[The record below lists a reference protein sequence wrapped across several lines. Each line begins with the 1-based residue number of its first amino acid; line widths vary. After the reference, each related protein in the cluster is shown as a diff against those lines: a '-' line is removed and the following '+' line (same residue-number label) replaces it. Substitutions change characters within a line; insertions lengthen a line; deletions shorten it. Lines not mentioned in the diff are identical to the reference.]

1 MRLGRQWNG
10 LGGGEGTDTARGLI
24 FQSEPQIY
32 KKLEVVYVIVIA
44 RGQEFMA
51 VNRPESE
58 GEARGQGQFT
68 LP

>member
-32 KKLEVVYVIVIA
+32 KKLEVVYIIIYILLYIHIYLYVLLHSNA
-44 RGQEFMA
+44 
-51 VNRPESE
+51 
-58 GEARGQGQFT
+58 
-68 LP
+68 